1 MPAPRK
7 LTLDDL
13 WSLKNMNTIAVSPDG
28 KRVAFV
34 MSGTDKASN
43 AYQSAIWL
51 LQIDEQG
58 HVLSEARQLT
68 SGTKSD
74 TNPVWAPDSKRL
86 LFVSNR
92 EGEQNQL
99 WLIDTDGGEAC
110 KLTNMLRGVNEAAW
124 SPDGQWIAFTAMA
137 AQTDDDD
144 VLMGRKQLNEEENKQ
159 RKEEERFHLRRITT
173 ICYRLDGRG
182 LFDTFS
188 QLFVMPA
195 PVSGT
200 SPVDPAAMRR
210 LTSGDADCSQ
220 PNWTPDSAEISVLSN
235 RDESRHSSHAPADLW
250 LIKCETADARCLTD
264 NSLGISS
271 YAWSPDGQHALVVG
285 GKDQMPSGRHIPRL
299 WLVSR
304 DGGAMQA
311 LTEDFDHE
319 TAPSAGGDFGMPGPY
334 HPQWSADGQQVYFLA
349 TEDSCV
355 NAFALNLTSKDISRV
370 TVGDREIYFLSL
382 LPGEQGLL
390 LAQEYPFHPCELY
403 LLPLTSSGNAEAI
416 PLTHLYDQLLQDF
429 SWSKPERIRY
439 IGANGDEI
447 DGWLVRPMGARD
459 GVHYPLLLNIH
470 GGPQYSFG
478 VGLDP
483 VFQAMAAQGFAVF
496 YCNPHGSTG
505 RGNEFMRS
513 VLGDWGGKDFQDI
526 MLGVD
531 ECIARGIADPERLA
545 VTGYSYGGFMTM
557 FTIGHTDRFK
567 AAVPMAGVSNLV
579 SFVGVSDI
587 GFWQVMQAKG
597 YPWDPER
604 EAYFR
609 ERSPVNSADR
619 VTTPTLF
626 IHPENDLRCPIEQ
639 SEQFYMR
646 LKMMG
651 NVPVEFIR
659 APGAW
664 HVGVSKPSQWLAY
677 FEEALAW
684 FRNYIEIRPEEYEQ
698 GA

>member
-51 LQIDEQG
+51 LQLDEQG
-58 HVLSEARQLT
+58 HVVSEARQLT
-68 SGTKSD
+68 GGTKSD
-74 TNPVWAPDSKRL
+74 TNPAWAPDSKSL

-99 WLIDTDGGEAC
+99 WLIDTDGGEAR
-110 KLTNMLRGVNEAAW
+110 KLTSMLRGVNEAAW
-124 SPDGQWIAFTAMA
+124 SPDGQWIAFTAQVDPA
-137 AQTDDDD
+137 DDDD
-144 VLMGRKQLNEEENKQ
+144 ILMGRKQLNEEENKK
-159 RKEEERFHLRRITT
+159 RKDEERFRLRRITT
-173 ICYRLDGRG
+173 IRYRLDGRG

-195 PVSGT
+195 PVSGN
-200 SPVDPAAMRR
+200 SPVDAATIHR
-210 LTSGDADCSQ
+210 LTKGDADCSQ
-220 PNWTPDSAEISVLSN
+220 PDWTPDSAEISVLSN
-235 RDESRHSSHAPADLW
+235 RDESRHSSHALADLW
-250 LIKCETADARCLTD
+250 VVSRETADARRLTD
-264 NSLGISS
+264 NTLGISS
-271 YAWSPDGQHALVVG
+271 YSWSPDGQHALVVG
-285 GKDQMPSGRHIPRL
+285 GKDQGLSGRYIPRL

-304 DGGAMQA
+304 DGGAIQP
-311 LTEDFDHE
+311 LTEDFDAE
-319 TAPSAGGDFGMPGPY
+319 ATPSAGGDFGFPGLY
-334 HPQWSADGQQVYFLA
+334 RPQWSANGQNVYFLA
-349 TEDSCV
+349 TERCCV
-355 NAFALNLTSKDISRV
+355 NAFALDMTTKAITRM
-370 TVGDREIYFLSL
+370 TEGERIIYYLSL
-382 LPGEQGLL
+382 LPGGQHLL
-390 LAQEYPFHPCELY
+390 IAQEYPLHPCELY
-403 LLPLTSSGNAEAI
+403 ILPLSSSENAESAPI
-416 PLTHLYDQLLQDF
+416 THLYDQLVQKF
-429 SWSKPERIRY
+429 SWSKPERMRY
-439 IGANGDEI
+439 TGSNGDEI
-447 DGWLVRPMGARD
+447 EGWLVRPVGARE
-459 GVHYPLLLNIH
+459 GVRYPLLLNIH
-470 GGPQYSFG
+470 GGPHYSFG
-478 VGLDP
+478 IGLDP
-483 VFQAMAAQGFAVF
+483 IFQSMAAQGFAVF

-505 RGNEFMRS
+505 RGEEFMRS
-513 VLGDWGGKDFQDI
+513 VRGDWGGKDFQDI

-579 SFVGVSDI
+579 TFVGVSDI
-587 GFWQVMQAKG
+587 GFWQVTQATG

-609 ERSPVNSADR
+609 ERSPVKSAAR

-626 IHPENDLRCPIEQ
+626 LHPENDLRCPIEQ

-664 HVGVSKPSQWLAY
+664 HVGVSKPSQWLEY
-677 FEEALAW
+677 FETALAW